1 MIKMIKIE
9 CDLITDPEMY
19 IFLEKGERGGISYI
33 SNRYSN
39 TNNKYLKLYG
49 PRHIYIYIYIY
60 IYYILRR
67 E

>member
-60 IYYILRR
+60 ILYTQT
-67 E
+67 